1 MGRPDPQAQSE
12 GGVGRVRRGALR
24 MRQRIGRLCAVMMAL
39 VLSGVAAGGAAPQD
53 YPNRPITLV
62 APFPAG
68 GGNDTLARIVAGKLT
83 AALGQQVVVD
93 NRPGANGVIGM
104 RALAKAA
111 PDGYTLL
118 FANSSTTSINPA
130 LYANVGYDVRK
141 DFAPVGMIAQMGIGI
156 IATPSFPAYSVT
168 ELIALA
174 RKQPG
179 TLNIGT
185 SPPGSGSHLSAE
197 LFKATAAIDV
207 TLVPY
212 KGAAALT
219 NDLLG
224 GHIPVVFSVVPP
236 ALGNIQSGKLRLI
249 AVTTPQ
255 RMSLFPDVPTAAEAG
270 LAGFEA
276 VLRYGLLAPAGTPAP
291 IVARLNAALRELVG
305 AADVKQR
312 IAQEGGDPLPS
323 SAEDYAAEMVREDA
337 RWGPLIRSLNLK
349 VE

>member
-1 MGRPDPQAQSE
+1 
-12 GGVGRVRRGALR
+12 
-24 MRQRIGRLCAVMMAL
+24 MRNCIERLCAAL
-39 VLSGVAAGGAAPQD
+39 VAMAVAGIGADPAAAQD
-53 YPNRPITLV
+53 YPARPITLV

-68 GGNDTLARIVAGKLT
+68 GGNDTIARIVAGKLS

-104 RALAKAA
+104 RAVARAA
-111 PDGYTLL
+111 PDGLTLL

-141 DFAPVGMIAQMGIGI
+141 DFSPIGMIAQMGIGI
-156 IATPSFPAYSVT
+156 IATPSFAARSLA

-174 RKQPG
+174 KREPG
-179 TLNIGT
+179 KINIGT

-197 LFKATAAIDV
+197 LFKATAGIDV

-212 KGAAALT
+212 KGAAALI

-224 GHIPVVFSVVPP
+224 GHIPLVFSVLPP

-255 RMSLFPDVPTAAEAG
+255 RMSLFPDVPTVAEAG

-291 IVARLNAALRELVG
+291 VVARLNAALRELVE
-305 AADVKQR
+305 APDVKQR
-312 IAQEGGDPLPS
+312 IAQEGGDPLAS
-323 SAEDYAAEMVREDA
+323 SAAEYAAEMEREDA
-337 RWGPLIRSLNLK
+337 RWGPLIRGLNLK

>member
-1 MGRPDPQAQSE
+1 
-12 GGVGRVRRGALR
+12 
-24 MRQRIGRLCAVMMAL
+24 MRDCIERLCVGAMAAL
-39 VLSGVAAGGAAPQD
+39 LCGMVAGSAAAQD
-53 YPNRPITLV
+53 YPGRTITLV

-68 GGNDTLARIVAGKLT
+68 GGNDTLARIVAGKLGT
-83 AALGQQVVVD
+83 ALGQQVVVD

-104 RALAKAA
+104 RAVAKAA

-130 LYANVGYDVRK
+130 LYANVGYDVRN
-141 DFAPVGMIAQMGIGI
+141 DFVPIGMIAQMGIGI
-156 IATPSFPAYSVT
+156 VANPSFPAKSVA

-174 RKQPG
+174 RKEPG
-179 TLNIGT
+179 KLNIGT

-224 GHIPVVFSVVPP
+224 GHIPVIFSVLPP
-236 ALGNIQSGKLRLI
+236 ALGNIQAGKLRLL
-249 AVTTPQ
+249 AVTTPK
-255 RMSLFPDVPTAAEAG
+255 RMSLFPEVPTASEAG
-270 LAGFEA
+270 LAEFEA
-276 VLRYGLLAPAGTPAP
+276 VLRYGLLAPAGTPPAV
-291 IVARLNAALRELVG
+291 IARLNRELRALAE
-305 AADVKQR
+305 AADVRER
-312 IAQEGGDPLPS
+312 IAQEGGEPLAS
-323 SAEDYAAEMVREDA
+323 SAADYAAEMVREDA
-337 RWGPLIRSLNLK
+337 RWGPLIRRLNLK